1 MNLVEVRAVKNH
13 HLFVRYED
21 GSSGEVD
28 LSGFVGKG
36 VFTAWERP
44 GVFEKVTLADAG
56 HPEWPGG
63 LDLCP
68 DFLYMQLTGKRLP
81 WRPPPRLLPWIEPIS
96 GSFAPTPVLFAPLR
110 GRRHP

>member
-1 MNLVEVRAVKNH
+1 MNLVEVRPEKNFC
-13 HLFVRYED
+13 LFVRYDD

-36 VFTAWERP
+36 VFAGWQKP
-44 GVFEKVTLADAG
+44 GAFEKVCLAEAG

-68 DFLYMQLTGKRLP
+68 DFLYMQLTGKRPEQVFPALSQ
-81 WRPPPRLLPWIEPIS
+81 I
-96 GSFAPTPVLFAPLR
+96 PTHA
-110 GRRHP
+110 

>member
-1 MNLVEVRAVKNH
+1 MKLIEVKAENNYR
-13 HLFVRYED
+13 LFVRYDD

-36 VFTAWERP
+36 VFVAWETP
-44 GVFEKVTLADAG
+44 GVFENVSLAEAG

-68 DFLYMQLTGKRLP
+68 DFLYMQLTGKRPEQVFPAL
-81 WRPPPRLLPWIEPIS
+81 S
-96 GSFAPTPVLFAPLR
+96 KMPTNA
-110 GRRHP
+110 